1 MFRRLIPLVIL
12 AVTATTLTAGQV
24 IRIIPAPT
32 EAAVDGSTE
41 MSIKR
46 MPEGGVF
53 ALAVNKD
60 QDVSYFTIR
69 WFKDGELIEGAHG
82 QELSYP
88 IATQDLAGVYTV
100 ELSSPCKAVM
110 SKPMQVII
118 EDRSFQVNT
127 EDGGGE
133 DGVAGHM
140 DEIAHNGY
148 ELRECQP
155 NPVTDQATIE
165 FVTADASPVTL
176 KVVDLNGNVVATLV
190 NDVLPAGEHSVT
202 INTRHHD
209 MSNALYYYV
218 LTAPGYTATKPMM
231 LVK

>member
-1 MFRRLIPLVIL
+1 MFRRVIPLVIL
-12 AVTATTLTAGQV
+12 ALTATSLTAGQI
-24 IRIIPAPT
+24 IRIIPAPK
-32 EAAVDGSTE
+32 EASVDGSTE
-41 MSIKR
+41 MTIKR
-46 MPEGGVF
+46 MPEGAVF

-69 WFKDGELIEGAHG
+69 WFKDGHLIEGANG
-82 QELSYP
+82 QELTYP

-100 ELSSPCKAVM
+100 ELSNPCKSVM

-127 EDGGGE
+127 EVGGE
-133 DGVAGHM
+133 QDGVAGHM
-140 DEIAHNGY
+140 NEITHSGF

-165 FVTADASPVTL
+165 FVTAETSPVTL

-190 NDVLPAGEHSVT
+190 NDVLPAGEHSVS
-202 INTRHHD
+202 INTRQHD
-209 MSNALYYYV
+209 MANALYYYV